1 MLGRSTDLSRSGI
14 SGTKQ
19 LRVVTRVSRL
29 HTIKFHFLSDI
40 PLATN
45 SMGFTGKGDQTV
57 SDNDYN
63 AAEVVVIGTAQE
75 VIRGSIKG
83 IFFDDCPGQE
93 RRTIVIDFE

>member
-1 MLGRSTDLSRSGI
+1 M
-14 SGTKQ
+14 
-19 LRVVTRVSRL
+19 
-29 HTIKFHFLSDI
+29 
-40 PLATN
+40 
-45 SMGFTGKGDQTV
+45 